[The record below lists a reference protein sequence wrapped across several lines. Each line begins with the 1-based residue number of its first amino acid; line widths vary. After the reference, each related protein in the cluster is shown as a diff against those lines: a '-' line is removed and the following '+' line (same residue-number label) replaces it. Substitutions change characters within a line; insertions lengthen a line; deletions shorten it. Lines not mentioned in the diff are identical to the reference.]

1 MAYREEG
8 SIPSEVTNR
17 SYFYFVVV
25 GCYFNG
31 NGGRKTN
38 CLLPFS
44 KTIKRMKVIY
54 TIRVKKENINEL
66 SKLDAVE
73 RIFNNDKGRMVV
85 LLKQDFTD
93 GKREVSENE
102 YIVQWKNGK
111 YQRFGAVAFDNLFK
125 TPSEEGKQ
133 WL

>member
-1 MAYREEG
+1 MNE
-8 SIPSEVTNR
+8 
-17 SYFYFVVV
+17 
-25 GCYFNG
+25 
-31 NGGRKTN
+31 NGGLCTHGLLSFPKTR
-38 CLLPFS
+38 
-44 KTIKRMKVIY
+44 KRMKVIY

-66 SKLDAVE
+66 SKLEAVE
-73 RIFNNDKGRMVV
+73 RIFNNEKGRMVV

-93 GKREVSENE
+93 GKREVSEND